1 LSLKKIN
8 ELIQPN
14 RTNFGVIEPI
24 LKALFLICQAR
35 AQSLG
40 PQAPGGS
47 DAPSEEADGQ
57 VCHDLVHVLRDLVA
71 KEQENMNIVKLSIIN
86 LVKLKDIYPKFKDQS
101 LLILRELIESL

>member
-8 ELIQPN
+8 ELILPN
-14 RTNFGVIEPI
+14 RTNLGVVEPI

-57 VCHDLVHVLRDLVA
+57 VCEDLVRVLRDFVA
-71 KEQENMNIVKLSIIN
+71 NEQENMNIVKLSIIN
-86 LVKLKDIYPKFKDQS
+86 LVKLKDIYPKFNGQS
-101 LLILRELIESL
+101 LRILKELVQSL

>member
-1 LSLKKIN
+1 MSLKKIN

-35 AQSLG
+35 VQSLG

-57 VCHDLVHVLRDLVA
+57 VCHDLVQVLRDLVA

-86 LVKLKDIYPKFKDQS
+86 LVKLKDIYPKDQDQS
-101 LLILRELIESL
+101 LRVLRELIESL